1 MVAIHIRIT
10 MIKITKFILIST
22 FFISSVSFADTPNEE
37 QVTLSS
43 IVEVISFCSSDKTCT
58 SVKPVIETQELTYDV
73 KYESFSVTPPPI
85 PPTDPTEGD
94 VDD

>member
-37 QVTLSS
+37 QVTLPS

-58 SVKPVIETQELTYDV
+58 SVKPIIETQELIYEV
-73 KYESFSVTPPPI
+73 KYESSSVIIPPI
-85 PPTDPTEGD
+85 PPTDPTQE
-94 VDD
+94 DDDE